1 MTARS
6 QGGVLLFLPWV
17 FDMLGGVDVV
27 VDRLWHGLERT
38 HPGVGTIGVQD
49 WHQSGGHT
57 DADGRRF
64 LHLNLPAPEAGASR
78 WNPRYAITLLRRL
91 PAARRLL
98 AEHDIRV
105 VNFHFPRGNV
115 YPLALMKQLGLWRGR
130 IVLSFHGSD
139 VREVDPRSPFWQQ
152 IAAETDEVTACSRA
166 LAGQVEALGLFKGA
180 VRVVHNGID
189 CDKFVAD
196 DAPLPVAG
204 RYILNVGNYV
214 AGKAQDVLVDAFA
227 QIAPAHPD
235 LNLVFIGGTLDGTWL
250 AGLRDKVA
258 KLGLGERVVFLENQP
273 QKRVARLMRFAT
285 ALAHASRA
293 ESFGLVLIEAGVCGT
308 PVVATRVGGIPEI
321 IPSQE
326 FGVLVEVGDVAA
338 LATALDDLLR
348 RPDEAAA
355 RAGRLQTRVLNTFS
369 VTAMTQGYLSVLS
382 GQP

>member
-1 MTARS
+1 M
-6 QGGVLLFLPWV
+6 
-17 FDMLGGVDVV
+17 
-27 VDRLWHGLERT
+27 
-38 HPGVGTIGVQD
+38 
-49 WHQSGGHT
+49 
-57 DADGRRF
+57 
-64 LHLNLPAPEAGASR
+64 APSR
-78 WNPRYAITLLRRL
+78 W
-91 PAARRLL
+91 
-98 AEHDIRV
+98 
-105 VNFHFPRGNV
+105 G
-115 YPLALMKQLGLWRGR
+115 
-130 IVLSFHGSD
+130 
-139 VREVDPRSPFWQQ
+139 
-152 IAAETDEVTACSRA
+152 
-166 LAGQVEALGLFKGA
+166 
-180 VRVVHNGID
+180 
-189 CDKFVAD
+189 
-196 DAPLPVAG
+196 VAG

-326 FGVLVEVGDVAA
+326 FGVLVEAGDVAA

-355 RAGRLQTRVLNTFS
+355 RAGRLQTRVLNTFR
-369 VTAMTQGYLSVLS
+369 
-382 GQP
+382 